1 MRSVRQI
8 PWLTDALVFPDPAE
22 ALDDPNGLLAAG
34 GDLSPQRLLLA
45 YRSGIFP
52 WYSPGDPILWWSPD
66 PRLVIYPGKL
76 HVSRSL
82 EKSMRCSGFQISFNQ
97 CFEQVIQACSEP
109 RKKQP
114 GTWITDEMKA
124 AYTALHCLGYAHSVE
139 CWQDSVLV
147 GGIYG
152 LALGKCFFG
161 ESMFSRVTDAS
172 KTALVALDKALQQ
185 YDFRIM
191 DCQVYSE
198 HLVSL
203 GAVEISRREFIGI
216 LDQYA

>member
-8 PWLTDALVFPDPAE
+8 PWLTDALVFPDPEE
-22 ALDDPNGLLAAG
+22 ALDDPDGLLAAG

-45 YRSGIFP
+45 YRGGIFP
-52 WYSPGDPILWWSPD
+52 WYNPGEPILWWSPD
-66 PRLVIYPGKL
+66 PRLVIYPGGL

-82 EKSMRCSGFQISFNQ
+82 EKNMRRSGFRISFNQ
-97 CFEQVIQACSEP
+97 CFERVIQACSEP
-109 RKKQP
+109 RKKQA
-114 GTWITDEMKA
+114 GTWITDEMKS
-124 AYTALHCLGYAHSVE
+124 AYTALHRLGYAHSVE
-139 CWQDSVLV
+139 CWQDSILV
-147 GGIYG
+147 GGVYG
-152 LALGKCFFG
+152 LALGKCFFA

-185 YDFRIM
+185 HDFKIM

-203 GAVEISRREFIGI
+203 GAVKISRRDFIGI